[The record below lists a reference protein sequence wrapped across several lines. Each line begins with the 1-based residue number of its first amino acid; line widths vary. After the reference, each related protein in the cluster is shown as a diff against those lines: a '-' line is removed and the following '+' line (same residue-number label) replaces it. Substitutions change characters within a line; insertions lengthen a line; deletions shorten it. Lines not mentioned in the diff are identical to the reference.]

1 MPDLVTLL
9 IQISVILVVA
19 RLVGIAF
26 RRIHQPQVM
35 GEMVAGILLGPSF
48 LGWVAPNI
56 SAALFPPESL
66 GFLSALSQIGLVLFM
81 FLIGLELDPHVLR
94 GRGHMVVTISHASIV
109 APFLLGAMLAL
120 YLYTRL
126 SDDSVTFTQFAL
138 FLGAAMSITAFPVL
152 ARILNERK
160 LLQTKL
166 GSMAIACAAIDDI
179 TGWCILAGV
188 VFLVRASSVTTP
200 LWLTFL
206 GLACYIAIM
215 LFVVRRLAAALEG
228 VYNKRRAITQDVLAV
243 IFLLVLLSALATEW
257 LGIHAFFGAFFIGA
271 VMPKHHDFIRAL
283 TEKVEDVAVV
293 LFLPIFFAFVGL
305 RTSIGLVNGVEMWFY
320 CLLIILTAIAGKFGG
335 SAIVARLS
343 GVPAREAVSLG
354 ILMNTRGL
362 MELLILNIGLEIGVL
377 SPALFTMMVLM
388 ALVTTFMTAPALHWV
403 YYRHFW
409 PEEPALITGTD
420 QDTHRTDLIGDYP
433 V

>member
-1 MPDLVTLL
+1 MPHLVTLL
-9 IQISVILVVA
+9 IQVSVILVVA
-19 RLVGIAF
+19 RLVGIIF

-48 LGWVAPNI
+48 LGWIAPNI

-81 FLIGLELDPHVLR
+81 FLIGLELDPRTLR
-94 GRGHMVVTISHASIV
+94 GRGHTVVTISHASIV
-109 APFLLGAMLAL
+109 APFFLGVILAL
-120 YLYTRL
+120 YLYTHL

-206 GLACYIAIM
+206 GVACYVALM
-215 LFVVRRLAAALEG
+215 LFVVRRLAGALEG
-228 VYNKRRAITQDVLAV
+228 VYRKRGAITQDVLAV

-271 VMPKHHDFIRAL
+271 VMPKHHDFVRAL
-283 TEKVEDVAVV
+283 TEKLEDVAVV

-305 RTSIGLVNGVEMWFY
+305 RTSIGLVNGAEMWFY
-320 CLLIILTAIAGKFGG
+320 CILIILTATVGKFGG
-335 SAIVARLS
+335 SALVSRLS
-343 GVPAREAVSLG
+343 GVPMRESVSLG

-388 ALVTTFMTAPALHWV
+388 ALVTTFMTAPALQWV
-403 YYRHFW
+403 YYRKVW
-409 PEEPALITGTD
+409 PEEPALVTGAD

>member
-1 MPDLVTLL
+1 MPNLVILL

-19 RLVGIAF
+19 RIVGLLF

-48 LGWVAPNI
+48 FGWVAPGL

-66 GFLSALSQIGLVLFM
+66 GFLSGLSQIGLVLFM
-81 FLIGLELDPHVLR
+81 FLIGLELDPKIIR
-94 GRGHMVVTISHASIV
+94 GRGHSIATISHVSIA
-109 APFLLGAMLAL
+109 APFLLGSILAL

-138 FLGAAMSITAFPVL
+138 FMGAAMSITAFPVL

-160 LLQTKL
+160 LLNTRL
-166 GSMAIACAAIDDI
+166 GSVAIACAAIDDI

-188 VFLVRASSVTTP
+188 VFLVRASSVVNP
-200 LWLTFL
+200 LWVTFL
-206 GLACYIAIM
+206 GLTCYVVLM
-215 LFVVRRLAAALEG
+215 LFVVRRLVGAFESA
-228 VYNKRRAITQDVLAV
+228 YHKRGAITQDVLAI
-243 IFLLVLLSALATEW
+243 IFLLILLSALATEW

-271 VMPKHHDFIRAL
+271 VMPKQHDFVRAL
-283 TEKVEDVAVV
+283 TEKLEDVAVV

-305 RTSIGLVNGVEMWFY
+305 RTSIGLVNGLEMWFY
-320 CLLIILTAIAGKFGG
+320 CFLIILTATLGKFGG
-335 SAIVARLS
+335 SFFAARSTGL
-343 GVPAREAVSLG
+343 PMRESLSLG
-354 ILMNTRGL
+354 VLMNTRGL

-388 ALVTTFMTAPALHWV
+388 ALITTFTTAPVLQWI
-403 YYRHFW
+403 YYRRVW
-409 PEEPALITGTD
+409 PEEPAQVMGTD
-420 QDTHRTDLIGDYP
+420 QDTHRTDLIGDIP
-433 V
+433 A

>member
-1 MPDLVTLL
+1 MPHLVTLL
-9 IQISVILVVA
+9 IQVSVILIVA

-48 LGWVAPNI
+48 LGWIAPGV

-81 FLIGLELDPHVLR
+81 FLIGLELDPSILR
-94 GRGHMVVTISHASIV
+94 GRGHTVVTISHASIV
-109 APFLLGAMLAL
+109 APFFLGAVLAL

-138 FLGAAMSITAFPVL
+138 FLAAAMSITAFPVL

-206 GLACYIAIM
+206 GLACYIALM
-215 LFVVRRLAAALEG
+215 LFVVRRLAKALEG
-228 VYNKRRAITQDVLAV
+228 VYHKRGAITQDVLAV

-257 LGIHAFFGAFFIGA
+257 LGIHAFFGAFFIGV
-271 VMPKHHDFIRAL
+271 VMPKHHDFVRAL
-283 TEKVEDVAVV
+283 TEKLEDVAVV
-293 LFLPIFFAFVGL
+293 LFLPIFFAFIGL

-320 CLLIILTAIAGKFGG
+320 CLLVILVAIAGKFGG
-335 SAIVARLS
+335 SAIVALLY
-343 GVPAREAVSLG
+343 GVPRREAISLG

-377 SPALFTMMVLM
+377 SPALFAMMVLM

-403 YYRHFW
+403 YFRHLW
-409 PEEPALITGTD
+409 PDEPVPLIGTD
-420 QDTHRTDLIGDYP
+420 QDTHRSDLIGDYP
-433 V
+433 T